1 MRNIT
6 ITYAGRDSL
15 IKDLDRNEPM
25 PINLAFDYQ
34 IPRSA
39 NPFGLDLTLREDEL
53 DNFYWRE
60 IEISVESDG

>member
-25 PINLAFDYQ
+25 PINLDFDYQ

>member
-15 IKDLDRNEPM
+15 IKDLDRNELT
-25 PINLAFDYQ
+25 PINLDFDYQ

-39 NPFGLDLTLREDEL
+39 NPFGLDLTLPESAL
-53 DNFYWRE
+53 DNFYWK
-60 IEISVESDG
+60 EISVESDG